1 MPAAG
6 RVLVVGSINTDL
18 VAYVERLP
26 EPGETV
32 GGARFSETAGG
43 KGANQ
48 AVAAARSGASCV
60 LHGAVGDD
68 AYGTVRVDNLAAAG
82 VATDH
87 VAVLPEERSGVALI
101 YVDARGENQIAV
113 APGAN
118 GAFRLDAEAF
128 CAGVGPNDVVLLQN
142 EIDPS
147 VTTAAIALAR
157 ERRAAVMW
165 NIAPAL
171 TSVGEA
177 EQAAIAQVD
186 YLIVNAGEL
195 EALMARRSGESA
207 AEMARRAVDELGCS
221 QVLLTLGA
229 EGAVMADVHDV
240 HRQAAVPVQAVDTV
254 GAGDCFAG
262 VFAASVATGREPLS
276 ALRRAVAAAGVCVTR
291 EGAQR
296 AMPSGKEI
304 DRAVGFSPTSVGRV
318 LAPLRRDDDLLEE
331 MLDDATD

>member
-1 MPAAG
+1 MPPAG

-32 GGARFSETAGG
+32 GGARFAETAGG

-48 AVAAARSGASCV
+48 AVAAARVGASCM

-68 AYGTVRVDNLAAAG
+68 AYGRARVADLAAAG
-82 VATDH
+82 VGVGH
-87 VAVLPEERSGVALI
+87 VAALPDERSGVALI

-113 APGAN
+113 APGSN
-118 GAFRLDAEAF
+118 GAFRLDIEAF
-128 CAGVGPNDVVLLQN
+128 CAEVGPNDVVLLQN
-142 EIDPS
+142 EIDPG
-147 VTTAAIALAR
+147 VTTAAIGLAR
-157 ERRAAVMW
+157 ERGAAVIW

-177 EQAAIAQVD
+177 ERTAVTQAD

-195 EALMARRSGESA
+195 DALQPRRGGESA
-207 AEMARRAVDELGCS
+207 GEAARRAVDDLGCP
-221 QVLLTLGA
+221 QVLVTLGA
-229 EGAVMADVHDV
+229 DGAVMADVHEV

-296 AMPSGKEI
+296 AMPSGAEI
-304 DRAVGFSPTSVGRV
+304 GRAVGFSPTSAGRV
-318 LAPLRRDDDLLEE
+318 LEPLRRDDDLLEE
-331 MLDDATD
+331 MLDDDSD